1 MMDGS
6 MRQRHAT
13 SWRVLLCLAIAI
25 PGMVCTP
32 VPAQE
37 NGASADEI
45 ENQQPAAAPEVLDAR
60 PVAALVPTGID
71 TLGGSDYVVGRQD
84 LLDISV
90 FDLPELDQTVR
101 VADDGS
107 ITFPLLGRLIVAGI
121 SKTNL
126 EDLLEELLEEK
137 YVRDPQVTVFVREY
151 ESKKVAVTG
160 AVRRPGTYEMLGS
173 RTLLEMISLAGGLD
187 ADLGKRIF
195 IFRRGADGTAQPIEV
210 DLDRL
215 VYAADPTLNYRI
227 VAGDI
232 IYVPTVKKMRI
243 FVTGAV
249 RTPNVYEVPEDQ
261 PVTVLRAITLAGGTT
276 DRAGEK
282 RVQIVRT
289 DADGERLIIEVNL
302 RQVKKGKAEDLRLQ
316 KDDLVLVPESFF

>member
-1 MMDGS
+1 MAGFS
-6 MRQRHAT
+6 MRYRRRAGSRGLVALVLLT
-13 SWRVLLCLAIAI
+13 SWSVLS
-25 PGMVCTP
+25 
-32 VPAQE
+32 AQE
-37 NGASADEI
+37 DASPQDEN
-45 ENQQPAAAPEVLDAR
+45 ENQAPAAAPEVLEAL
-60 PVAALVPTGID
+60 PVATITQVGID
-71 TLGGSDYVVGRQD
+71 VLGGSDYVVGRQD

-90 FDLPELDQTVR
+90 FDLPELDKTVR

-107 ITFPLLGRLIVAGI
+107 ITLPLLGRLIVAGMN
-121 SKTNL
+121 KHNL
-126 EDLLEELLEEK
+126 EELLEELLEEK
-137 YVRDPQVTVFVREY
+137 YVRDPQVTIFVREY

-160 AVRRPGTYEMLGS
+160 AVRKPGTYEMLGS

-187 ADLGKRIF
+187 SDLGKRIF
-195 IFRRGADGTAQPIEV
+195 IFRRGSDGTAKPIEV
-210 DLDRL
+210 DLERL
-215 VYAADPTLNYRI
+215 VYAADPTLNHLI
-227 VAGDI
+227 LAGDI

-289 DADGERLIIEVNL
+289 TADGDRVIIEVNL
-302 RQVKKGKAEDLRLQ
+302 RRVKKGKAEDLLLEA
-316 KDDLVLVPESFF
+316 DDLVLVPESFF